1 MAVKINLL
9 DWRTELSN
17 LRKTQFF
24 AMLGVGAAL
33 AIGGVGV
40 VYFGVQGAI
49 DHQRERNS
57 FLQQQIVEMD
67 KKIKEIEELEK
78 VKANLLARMKVI
90 EELQASRAAMVHF
103 FDEILNTL
111 PEGVYIKSL
120 KQQGPNVTI
129 EGVAESNNRVSA
141 YMKNI
146 ESSRWFAEPRLVV
159 INTKDVNKRRQSEF
173 QMRFQNLTRQLRCL
187 VCQNQDL
194 ADSDA
199 DLAKDLRRQVFQM
212 MQEGKTDDQIKQYLV
227 SRYNDFVLYDPPL
240 HAGTWLLWFGPFA
253 FLALG
258 AFVVL
263 RILRQRARAPLPP
276 ADSGEDW

>member
-9 DWRTELSN
+9 DWRTELNN

-24 AMLGVGAAL
+24 AMLGLGTAL
-33 AIGGVGV
+33 AVGGVGV
-40 VYFGVQGAI
+40 VYYGVQGAI
-49 DHQRERNS
+49 DHQRERNA
-57 FLQQQIVEMD
+57 FLEQQIVEMD

-120 KQQGPNVTI
+120 RQSGAGVTV

-159 INTKDVNKRRQSEF
+159 INTKDVAKRRQSEF
-173 QMRFQNLTRQLRCL
+173 QMQFKNLTRQ
-187 VCQNQDL
+187 
-194 ADSDA
+194 
-199 DLAKDLRRQVFQM
+199 K
-212 MQEGKTDDQIKQYLV
+212 
-227 SRYNDFVLYDPPL
+227 
-240 HAGTWLLWFGPFA
+240 
-253 FLALG
+253 
-258 AFVVL
+258 
-263 RILRQRARAPLPP
+263 PP
-276 ADSGEDW
+276 AAGQAEEAAE

>member
-9 DWRTELSN
+9 DWRTELGN
-17 LRKTQFF
+17 LRKQQFF
-24 AMLGVGAAL
+24 AMLGLGAAL

-40 VYFGVQGAI
+40 VYFGVTDAI
-49 DHQRERNS
+49 EHQRARNA
-57 FLQQQIVEMD
+57 FLQQQIAEMD
-67 KKIKEIEELEK
+67 KKIIEIEELEK

-120 KQQGPNVTI
+120 KQAGPAVTI

-173 QMRFQNLTRQLRCL
+173 QLQFKNLTREKP
-187 VCQNQDL
+187 
-194 ADSDA
+194 AA
-199 DLAKDLRRQVFQM
+199 
-212 MQEGKTDDQIKQYLV
+212 
-227 SRYNDFVLYDPPL
+227 
-240 HAGTWLLWFGPFA
+240 AGTP
-253 FLALG
+253 
-258 AFVVL
+258 
-263 RILRQRARAPLPP
+263 
-276 ADSGEDW
+276 EDASE

>member
-9 DWRTELSN
+9 DWRTELN
-17 LRKTQFF
+17 TLRRTQFF
-24 AMLGVGAAL
+24 AMLGIGAAL
-33 AIGGVGV
+33 AVGGVGV

-49 DHQRERNS
+49 DHQRGRNA

-111 PEGVYIKSL
+111 PEGVYIKAL
-120 KQQGPNVTI
+120 KQAGPNVTI
-129 EGVAESNNRVSA
+129 DGVAESNNRVSA

-146 ESSRWFAEPRLVV
+146 ESSRWFAEPRLIV

-173 QMRFQNLTRQLRCL
+173 QLRFQNLTRQ
-187 VCQNQDL
+187 
-194 ADSDA
+194 
-199 DLAKDLRRQVFQM
+199 K
-212 MQEGKTDDQIKQYLV
+212 
-227 SRYNDFVLYDPPL
+227 
-240 HAGTWLLWFGPFA
+240 
-253 FLALG
+253 
-258 AFVVL
+258 
-263 RILRQRARAPLPP
+263 PP
-276 ADSGEDW
+276 AAGAAEDAAE

>member
-9 DWRTELSN
+9 DWRTEL
-17 LRKTQFF
+17 KTVRQQQFF
-24 AMLGVGAAL
+24 ATLGGGAAI
-33 AIGGVGV
+33 AIGAILV
-40 VYFGVQGAI
+40 VYYGVSGAI
-49 DHQRERNS
+49 DHQRERNR
-57 FLQQQIVEMD
+57 FLEAQIVEMD

-120 KQQGPNVTI
+120 RQTGGGVTI

-146 ESSRWFAEPRLVV
+146 ESSRWFADPRLVV

-173 QMRFQNLTRQLRCL
+173 QLQFKNLTRQK
-187 VCQNQDL
+187 
-194 ADSDA
+194 APA
-199 DLAKDLRRQVFQM
+199 
-212 MQEGKTDDQIKQYLV
+212 
-227 SRYNDFVLYDPPL
+227 
-240 HAGTWLLWFGPFA
+240 AG
-253 FLALG
+253 
-258 AFVVL
+258 
-263 RILRQRARAPLPP
+263 APEE
-276 ADSGEDW
+276 SVE